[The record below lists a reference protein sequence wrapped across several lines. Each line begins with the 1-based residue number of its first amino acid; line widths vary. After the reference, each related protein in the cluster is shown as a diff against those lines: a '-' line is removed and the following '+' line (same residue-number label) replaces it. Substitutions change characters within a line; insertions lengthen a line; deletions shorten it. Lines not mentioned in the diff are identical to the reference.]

1 MEEFIMA
8 ETKAVPSGR
17 LTDEER
23 LKQLGYTQTLNRGW
37 RKFTN
42 ISVTLSAMSVLI
54 SITSSF
60 QTGLLYGGPVVCLWG
75 WLLVGMLTLCQVLG
89 MVGQALAEPGD
100 RGVSGARICQAQE
113 VPGGC
118 AEDRVGV
125 APLLCR
131 VMPLAWTAF
140 PGGTRRTGLRWL
152 AAEIASSMP
161 TSGGVYFWIFTLIG
175 PGFWGTFSCWVLGWL
190 NLLGQIASL
199 SAAHFEMATLISTMI
214 MLNTGTAAGD
224 GIVLTTGQL
233 LGVYAGCLLLTACV
247 NSCSF
252 SVVSYLTEFGGIWH
266 IIGAVLVIVVI
277 PALTTEHQSAK
288 YVFTKWQ
295 PEIVQDNLGI
305 ENVGYIF
312 LLGLLFPAYSFTGY
326 DGPSNISEESI
337 DAGMAAPVAMLVG
350 LSFMM
355 VVGFAMNVSLLF
367 SISDVYYVL
376 GYAVD
381 DYGNAIT
388 SEAGGAAVPQIFW
401 DAFQARGGHGERGV
415 GFLIIMLGG
424 TFFCAVST
432 TTCVARIMYAYSRD
446 RAIPGYQ
453 LWRQCSAF
461 TQSPVYAVW
470 GACCAAFL
478 LGLIMLGSS
487 QAFQGILS
495 LATIALNLACV
506 MPTFVRI
513 TVGRKRFVPGPF
525 CLGWWAYPVGAIA
538 CIYTAVLTVMF
549 SLPLQYP
556 VASDNMNYAGPAL
569 LATLVVCLVWFWCP
583 VYGAYNWFEGPIRS
597 AEDAFSDG
605 SMAAEWT
612 AALALPSFSP
622 TRAMTPLFSSRARLH
637 PPDVMTRRPTKHTS
651 VNLVT
656 ANSRMSG

>member
-152 AAEIASSMP
+152 AVRPVRLHPCHGTQARPGARKMRVCPTRGPMDGAAQRRGETLGAIVANSCAHDSNKAVLSAEIASSMP

-337 DAGMAAPVAMLVG
+337 DAGKQ
-350 LSFMM
+350 
-355 VVGFAMNVSLLF
+355 
-367 SISDVYYVL
+367 
-376 GYAVD
+376 
-381 DYGNAIT
+381 
-388 SEAGGAAVPQIFW
+388 VPCP
-401 DAFQARGGHGERGV
+401 HV
-415 GFLIIMLGG
+415 
-424 TFFCAVST
+424 
-432 TTCVARIMYAYSRD
+432 
-446 RAIPGYQ
+446 
-453 LWRQCSAF
+453 
-461 TQSPVYAVW
+461 TQS
-470 GACCAAFL
+470 
-478 LGLIMLGSS
+478 
-487 QAFQGILS
+487 
-495 LATIALNLACV
+495 
-506 MPTFVRI
+506 
-513 TVGRKRFVPGPF
+513 
-525 CLGWWAYPVGAIA
+525 
-538 CIYTAVLTVMF
+538 
-549 SLPLQYP
+549 
-556 VASDNMNYAGPAL
+556 
-569 LATLVVCLVWFWCP
+569 
-583 VYGAYNWFEGPIRS
+583 
-597 AEDAFSDG
+597 
-605 SMAAEWT
+605 
-612 AALALPSFSP
+612 
-622 TRAMTPLFSSRARLH
+622 
-637 PPDVMTRRPTKHTS
+637 
-651 VNLVT
+651 
-656 ANSRMSG
+656 